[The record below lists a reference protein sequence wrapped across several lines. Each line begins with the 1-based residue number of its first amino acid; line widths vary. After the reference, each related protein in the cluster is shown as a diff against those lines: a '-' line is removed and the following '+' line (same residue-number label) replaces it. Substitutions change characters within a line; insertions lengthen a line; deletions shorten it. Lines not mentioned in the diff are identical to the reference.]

1 MTNALTKQLKTPYL
15 QCLGCKQT
23 ILQMEVIKKEHIN
36 QQKSKSTMH
45 KVIPDIH
52 ATNFSEFY

>member
-45 KVIPDIH
+45 KVILDIH
-52 ATNFSEFY
+52 ATKN